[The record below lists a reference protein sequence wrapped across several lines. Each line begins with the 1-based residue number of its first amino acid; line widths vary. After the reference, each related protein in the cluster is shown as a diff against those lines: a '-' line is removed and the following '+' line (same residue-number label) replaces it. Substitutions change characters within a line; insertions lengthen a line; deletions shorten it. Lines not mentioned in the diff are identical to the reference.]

1 MASTESGVLSRWSV
15 GDGNDLAAFATI
27 CAVYEVGSNSIAL
40 ETTDG
45 REIRITAYRDLSTH
59 QYISYYERRSTIKSG
74 TKEFRVWATTPA
86 YPHCT
91 ADSIDACLEAAMHE
105 VDKLRLY

>member
-1 MASTESGVLSRWSV
+1 MASPETGVLSRWSV

-27 CAVYEVGSNSIAL
+27 CAAYEVGSNSIAL

-59 QYISYYERRSTIKSG
+59 QYISFYERRSTIKSG
-74 TKEFRVWATTPA
+74 TKEFRVWAATPA